1 MSKPEFEKV
10 VYNGEEYAV
19 VQICPMTGYPKRYVE
34 GKTPEEVEA
43 FLEQMKTIEAEFLC
57 DHLSRAKALE
67 RKEWQ
72 DDAGGTF
79 IEYKL
84 LVLIKCQTLEAMDRE
99 DPEQN
104 LPHSC
109 DT

>member
-1 MSKPEFEKV
+1 MSKREFEKV

-19 VQICPMTGYPKRYVE
+19 VPICPMTGYPKRYVE
-34 GKTPEEVEA
+34 GKTTEEVEE
-43 FLEQMKTIEAEFLC
+43 FLEWMKTFEAECLHE
-57 DHLSRAKALE
+57 HLTRRKALE

-99 DPEQN
+99 DREQS